1 MKGLTFRNNTGMRYQ
16 LYRRELFYGDQSIM
30 GRRSGIYGSIRNT
43 ETGSFQTSNVL
54 TYDKRFQ
61 KKHKVVVQLG
71 QEFVKRWTRVLESG
85 VSGLPTDEF
94 ILGDMSLGTPSVAS
108 SDETMM
114 IICSL
119 SLLVSTM
126 TLPIS
131 ICFPRLSVRMVLLN
145 SERIINGGI
154 FLLYLRHGV

>member
-1 MKGLTFRNNTGMRYQ
+1 M
-16 LYRRELFYGDQSIM
+16 
-30 GRRSGIYGSIRNT
+30 
-43 ETGSFQTSNVL
+43 

-108 SDETMM
+108 SDENYDDNL
-114 IICSL
+114 L
-119 SLLVSTM
+119 SFFARLNYD
-126 TLPIS
+126 LPIS
-131 ICFPRLSVRMVLLN
+131 ICFPQRSVRMALLN
-145 SERIINGGI
+145 SERIINGDI
-154 FLLYLRHGV
+154 SCRIRQPGV

>member
-1 MKGLTFRNNTGMRYQ
+1 M
-16 LYRRELFYGDQSIM
+16 
-30 GRRSGIYGSIRNT
+30 
-43 ETGSFQTSNVL
+43 
-54 TYDKRFQ
+54 
-61 KKHKVVVQLG
+61 
-71 QEFVKRWTRVLESG
+71 LESG